1 MANLHML
8 YVMLIKLREDLQGSS
23 GHRPCARIP
32 RLSSTPAEAERPFNQ
47 NYCNIHPK
55 VFRGAYRI
63 NHPELESLFHCTAN
77 LICMPSDVCPEF
89 ALRFPHFNQALC
101 AIDGVH
107 FLVGVAEEG
116 VTTTNVLI
124 ASGWNLR
131 VAFVNAGMEGSS
143 HYYSVLSFSGFLTK
157 ILTYYYIFQMQD
169 MRLRHKFLHLIEVY
183 DITF

>member
-63 NHPELESLFHCTAN
+63 NHPELESLFHVRA
-77 LICMPSDVCPEF
+77 P
-89 ALRFPHFNQALC
+89 
-101 AIDGVH
+101 
-107 FLVGVAEEG
+107 
-116 VTTTNVLI
+116 
-124 ASGWNLR
+124 
-131 VAFVNAGMEGSS
+131 
-143 HYYSVLSFSGFLTK
+143 
-157 ILTYYYIFQMQD
+157 YITETMQD